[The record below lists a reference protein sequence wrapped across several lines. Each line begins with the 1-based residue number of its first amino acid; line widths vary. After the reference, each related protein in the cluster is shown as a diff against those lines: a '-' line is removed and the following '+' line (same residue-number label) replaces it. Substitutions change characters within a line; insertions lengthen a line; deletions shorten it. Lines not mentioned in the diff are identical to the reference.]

1 MKPYTLTLAAAATL
15 LFARMAAGQQADAD
29 NYKFTVRSNLVL
41 LPTRVQNKSGE
52 TIYGLKAEQFIVED
66 NGVRQS
72 VQVDEEPAS
81 PGLSLVV
88 LVQ

>member
-72 VQVDEEPAS
+72 TKNPILRVCRWS
-81 PGLSLVV
+81 
-88 LVQ
+88 